1 MSSYFTPKSP
11 AARMLMA
18 SITGKPR
25 RVGECVFD
33 EGSFEER
40 HDMNFR
46 DDLSRSEYRISGMCQ
61 SCQDMVF
68 EFGGGDVVEA

>member
-11 AARMLMA
+11 GVEAVMA

-25 RVGECVFD
+25 TVGECVFD
-33 EGSFEER
+33 RGSFEER

-46 DDLSRSEYRISGMCQ
+46 DDLSVREYRISGMCQ
-61 SCQDMVF
+61 SCQDGV
-68 EFGGGDVVEA
+68 FGGDDDAV